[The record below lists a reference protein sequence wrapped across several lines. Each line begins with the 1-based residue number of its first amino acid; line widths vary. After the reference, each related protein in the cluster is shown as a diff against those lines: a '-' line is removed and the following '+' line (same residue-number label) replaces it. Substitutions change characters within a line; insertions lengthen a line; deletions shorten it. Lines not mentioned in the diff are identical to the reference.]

1 MLCPVQA
8 SLLLEAES
16 FAGRIQGGAESWSE
30 QMETLLTEELDGR
43 LRAHRPRG
51 GRIEEEVSNEQPHTG
66 MHVCAASLY
75 TATGVKWLS
84 QLKP

>member
-1 MLCPVQA
+1 
-8 SLLLEAES
+8 
-16 FAGRIQGGAESWSE
+16 
-30 QMETLLTEELDGR
+30 METLLTEELDGR

-75 TATGVKWLS
+75 TATGVKWLF
-84 QLKP
+84 